1 MGFPVSKSN
10 SIQFTVDGE
19 KLAFAVI
26 LDDFI
31 NQYQFG
37 LYKLTP
43 TGEWNCPIFNN
54 ENGIIED
61 NLTNEKVMEFGSVAN
76 FIKSQFPTM
85 QNKLRSYLGSVIPKP
100 DQSNKPQ
107 CVGYDL
113 NYDVQF
119 NLGDLSFSLNKEP
132 PLSHAR

>member
-1 MGFPVSKSN
+1 MGFPVSKAN

-26 LDDFI
+26 LDDFLA
-31 NQYQFG
+31 QYQFG

-43 TGEWNCPIFNN
+43 TGDWNCPVFGNQ
-54 ENGIIED
+54 NGIIDD
-61 NLTNEKVMEFGSVAN
+61 NLTNDKVMAFGSVAN
-76 FIKSQFPTM
+76 FLLAQFPVM
-85 QNKLRSYLGSVIPKP
+85 QNKLRNYLGSVIPKP
-100 DQSNKPQ
+100 NQANKPE

-119 NLGDLSFSLNKEP
+119 NLDDLSFSLNKEP